1 MRLFR
6 RKSPSDQLD
15 PQLTALRFEND
26 GEGEHKK
33 SNQIQIK
40 HKNLVSILFRL
51 RRTRN
56 DKAQNI

>member
-15 PQLTALRFEND
+15 PQLTALRFESD

-33 SNQIQIK
+33 IFKYLNKTEKFVMFFQS
-40 HKNLVSILFRL
+40 
-51 RRTRN
+51 
-56 DKAQNI
+56 